1 MLQAW
6 VVWSMCNLENK
17 IISVERILQY
27 LSIPAEPPLSM
38 SEDKLAHNWPSQGEI
53 QLHDLHV
60 NSLFL
65 HNGVME
71 KLHFFIV
78 NKLTKIKSATKN
90 SNDIINICTSQ
101 MKQYVRNYI
110 KSNAPLTSILMQVK
124 YAPQL
129 PFVLK
134 GLSVTFPGGL
144 KTGIVGRTGSGKSTL
159 IQALFRIVD
168 PTIGQ
173 ILIDGVDICTI
184 GLHDLRSRLSIIPQE
199 PTMFEGTVRSNL
211 DPLGEYTDNQ
221 IWEVVPPFTCSI
233 PCQFVPLFKL
243 HFLAKF

>member
-27 LSIPAEPPLSM
+27 ISIPAEPPLSIP
-38 SEDKLAHNWPSQGEI
+38 EDRLALAQNWPSEGEI
-53 QLHDLHV
+53 QLLDLHV
-60 NSLFL
+60 NPLSSLSLSYNFFL
-65 HNGVME
+65 K
-71 KLHFFIV
+71 KLRSSSLLLNRH
-78 NKLTKIKSATKN
+78 KSSRAKRQRKN
-90 SNDIINICTSQ
+90 CS
-101 MKQYVRNYI
+101 RW
-110 KSNAPLTSILMQVK
+110 NAPLTSSLTQVK

-134 GLSVTFPGGL
+134 GLTVTFPGGL

-168 PTIGQ
+168 PSIGQ

-211 DPLGEYTDNQ
+211 DPLGEYTDSQ
-221 IWEVVPPFTCSI
+221 IWEVI
-233 PCQFVPLFKL
+233 
-243 HFLAKF
+243 